1 MENESDKSDRKVG
14 HHYLD
19 KETNATSGRQESPK
33 ALVQPPRQRRMYIE
47 IENSMWE
54 PKMPSKREKVGRRGG
69 TWGNKGDAEKNH
81 AAGDKYENKVDS
93 WTLKSALKWAPF
105 QRKTPEWTVS
115 EIRSRISECELRA
128 STQQYP
134 KSKSKKKCRNTETL
148 IWNLVVFLLLL

>member
-93 WTLKSALKWAPF
+93 
-105 QRKTPEWTVS
+105 
-115 EIRSRISECELRA
+115 
-128 STQQYP
+128 
-134 KSKSKKKCRNTETL
+134 
-148 IWNLVVFLLLL
+148 